1 MAGTARHLV
10 RVQGLLLH
18 RQHLDPR
25 TAGSTSIPELPA
37 AALVDKTT
45 SDWGSADSPD
55 PHLDPALPP
64 DAAGVGAAL
73 RLLAALPEL
82 ATWPGGT
89 TSWRD
94 ALQDALR
101 SRLTAHPGPLVAS
114 DATVRPASLV
124 ARRVLHSV
132 DGRRGPAQLLIEHGD
147 LESMAVL
154 LALLSRGVLRQRTL
168 AGSFWD
174 EDWSSVD

>member
-1 MAGTARHLV
+1 MAT
-10 RVQGLLLH
+10 
-18 RQHLDPR
+18 P
-25 TAGSTSIPELPA
+25 
-37 AALVDKTT
+37 
-45 SDWGSADSPD
+45 
-55 PHLDPALPP
+55 
-64 DAAGVGAAL
+64 
-73 RLLAALPEL
+73 L
-82 ATWPGGT
+82 ATVKERFGSKSDLVAAVEKFTKDDLWVSRLDG
-89 TSWRD
+89 SEVR
-94 ALQDALR
+94 
-101 SRLTAHPGPLVAS
+101 RLTAHPGPLVAS